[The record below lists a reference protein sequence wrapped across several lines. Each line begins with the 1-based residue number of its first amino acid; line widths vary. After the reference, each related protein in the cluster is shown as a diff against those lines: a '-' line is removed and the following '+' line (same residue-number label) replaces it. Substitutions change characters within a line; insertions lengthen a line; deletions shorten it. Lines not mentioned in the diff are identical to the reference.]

1 MPHGWLSGTRR
12 QSARSAT
19 SEAIPESPSTIWRA
33 ISANHAININYDENG
48 NPAGGNVWTGMN
60 LALGNVS
67 GNSGHGNSHGVGA
80 GQWLYTGTAPNSN
93 LESLYAISEVITPS
107 PEPASAGIALA
118 GLAAVLAARRYRQA
132 SSPATESR
140 N

>member
-1 MPHGWLSGTRR
+1 
-12 QSARSAT
+12 
-19 SEAIPESPSTIWRA
+19 
-33 ISANHAININYDENG
+33 
-48 NPAGGNVWTGMN
+48 MN

-118 GLAAVLAARRYRQA
+118 GLACRFSGPAVSTSLQ
-132 SSPATESR
+132 PGH
-140 N
+140 